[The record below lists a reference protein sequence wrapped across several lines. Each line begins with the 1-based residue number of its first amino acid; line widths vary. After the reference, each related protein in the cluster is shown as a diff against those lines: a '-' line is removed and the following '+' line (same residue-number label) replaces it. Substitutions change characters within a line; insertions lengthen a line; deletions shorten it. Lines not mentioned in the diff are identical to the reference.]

1 MNQRKLGAAFAA
13 FAALIIL
20 KLAAP
25 GIGAHAREQL
35 AETLSPGDE
44 TLAFVRELGSRLSIQ
59 KAAPAPFP
67 EEQDGADAEER
78 GVILFPVPTPLPLPD
93 KEQAGGMLPA
103 ELPEASE
110 EPAETP
116 LPAAVE
122 AFLETQA
129 AFSEYALPETVDYA
143 YEALPF
149 PYAVPVE
156 GRNSSGFG
164 YRLHPILNT
173 VRFHYGTDFAAFSG
187 ERISAFADGT
197 VSFAG
202 YDDSY
207 GYHVRIDHGDGWETH
222 YAHCSAIY
230 VSAGQ
235 RVQKGESIA
244 LVGASGLATGPH
256 LHFELVHNGM
266 YLNPEYYING

>member
-1 MNQRKLGAAFAA
+1 MRDRMLRGAMAAFAVL
-13 FAALIIL
+13 FIL
-20 KLAAP
+20 KLAVP
-25 GIGAHAREQL
+25 GLGAHAREQI
-35 AETLSPGDE
+35 AEVLTPGE
-44 TLAFVRELGSRLSIQ
+44 EPAAAVRELGAWVSLRRETADLPSSEDARPASSEDRNVIWIPIPTPTPYIP
-59 KAAPAPFP
+59 KAEEAAETETPAAPTVT
-67 EEQDGADAEER
+67 EVAD
-78 GVILFPVPTPLPLPD
+78 VV
-93 KEQAGGMLPA
+93 
-103 ELPEASE
+103 S
-110 EPAETP
+110 
-116 LPAAVE
+116 

-129 AFSEYALPETVDYA
+129 PFSDYALPDQVDYG
-143 YEALPF
+143 YSALPF
-149 PYAVPVE
+149 SYAVPVE
-156 GRNSSGFG
+156 GYNSSGFG

-235 RVQKGESIA
+235 RVQKGECIA

-256 LHFELVHNGM
+256 LHFELIHNGM